1 MASTANKTFTSKMV
15 SLHNAVYLPTADNG
29 GNVQLPRT
37 FASSSN
43 DQHVQPIDKSM
54 QMSQF
59 CSTT

>member
-43 DQHVQPIDKSM
+43 EHVQLIDKSM